1 MRDTLKNTRL
11 GRAISQFRRQ
21 SLSIAN
27 GTALRLFLAAEERRR
42 RRSAAAP
49 CLHLANSGVAM
60 VAHVFYAD
68 LLDEIVACH
77 ANLPASAP
85 CFVTAP
91 QEVVDQLRPRMK
103 ALPNILVSPVENR
116 GRDIAPF
123 LQLLKTG
130 VLDEYAAVLKLHS
143 KRSPHLAH
151 GALLR
156 RALFTA
162 LAGHPDVVGQVL
174 SVMDDPQVGM
184 VGWRRVFMTSAR
196 HWHTN
201 RKRVEALAQSLN
213 PPAPLQ
219 LGFFGGSMFWF
230 RPAALRSIA
239 ALPLDAEDFEPETG
253 QIDGML
259 HHALERCFAIGAAA
273 SGYHVKD
280 TTGRLL
286 LQANSPPVPVA

>member
-11 GRAISQFRRQ
+11 GHAIGQFRRQ
-21 SLSIAN
+21 SLSVAN

-49 CLHLANSGVAM
+49 SLHAATGGVAL

-68 LLDEIVACH
+68 LLDEIIACH
-77 ANLPASAP
+77 ANLPARSP

-91 QEVVDQLRPRMK
+91 PEVVDQLQPRIRAM
-103 ALPNILVSPVENR
+103 PNVMMTPVENR

-123 LQLLKTG
+123 LKILKAG
-130 VLDEYAAVLKLHS
+130 VLDDNAAVLKLHS
-143 KRSPHLAH
+143 KRSPHLVH

-174 SVMDDPQVGM
+174 SVMDDPRVGM

-201 RKRVEALAQSLN
+201 RKRVESLAQSLS
-213 PPAPLQ
+213 PPAPPQ
-219 LGFFGGSMFWF
+219 LAFFGGSMFWF
-230 RPAALRSIA
+230 RPAALRSIT

-273 SGYHVKD
+273 SGYDVKD
-280 TTGRLL
+280 TAGRLL
-286 LQANSPPVPVA
+286 LQACSLPEPVT

>member
-11 GRAISQFRRQ
+11 GSAISQFRRHC
-21 SLSIAN
+21 LSTAN

-42 RRSAAAP
+42 RRFPAAP
-49 CLHLANSGVAM
+49 ILHAATGGVAM
-60 VAHVFYAD
+60 IAHVFYAD
-68 LLDEIVACH
+68 LFDEIVACH
-77 ANLPASAP
+77 ANLPVGAP
-85 CFVTAP
+85 CFITAP
-91 QEVVDQLRPRMK
+91 PEVVDHLRPRMK
-103 ALPNILVSPVENR
+103 ALPNVIITPVENR

-123 LQLLKTG
+123 LKMLKAG
-130 VLDEYAAVLKLHS
+130 VLDEHATVLKLHS

-156 RALFTA
+156 RAMFTA
-162 LAGHPDVVGQVL
+162 LAGHPGVVRKVL
-174 SVMDDPQVGM
+174 SVMDDPRVGM
-184 VGWRRVFMTSAR
+184 VGWRRVFLSSAR
-196 HWHTN
+196 HWHSN

-230 RPAALRSIA
+230 RPAALRSIS

-253 QIDGML
+253 QIDGTL

-280 TTGRLL
+280 TAGRLL
-286 LQANSPPVPVA
+286 LQASSLPERVA